1 MKVFNAGMIIAYHI
15 KCTFFSFCF
24 GVVGVIII

>member
-1 MKVFNAGMIIAYHI
+1 MKVFNASMIIAYL